1 MLYPSKLRLFNM
13 PKIIFDTSVG
23 TTNLGDHIIMDAVNE
38 VIDELFVDDFVIN
51 LSTHFAIHP
60 RDLPQL
66 RKYDL
71 AFVGGTNLLKNN
83 TLRKSQWKV
92 AMKDLLVLKHKV
104 VLFGVG
110 WWQYQDK
117 PVSLYSR
124 MMYKALFSKKYL
136 HAVRDNYTLQKL
148 NEIGVSNVVNTGC
161 PTVWQLDEPH
171 CSQINPGKRDVVV
184 TTITDYMRD
193 AEKDKEMLDIL
204 TRNYNE
210 VHVWIQG
217 SKDRS
222 YIESLARNVHFIAPK
237 LSAFDRFLESTPCE
251 YVGTR
256 LHAGI
261 RALQKKR
268 KAIII
273 GIDNRAIEM
282 RNDIGL
288 NVLERQRIDTLEERI
303 HEETSVKLYL
313 DNQSITR
320 WKNQFV
326 SV

>member
-1 MLYPSKLRLFNM
+1 M

-23 TTNLGDHIIMDAVNE
+23 TTNLGDHIIMDAVNRLA
-38 VIDELFVDDFVIN
+38 DELFEDDFVIN

-60 RDLPQL
+60 WDLLRL
-66 RKYDL
+66 RKYDTAL
-71 AFVGGTNLLKNN
+71 VGGTNLLKNN
-83 TLRKSQWKV
+83 TFRKPQWRIAAKDVLALR
-92 AMKDLLVLKHKV
+92 HKV

-110 WWQYQDK
+110 WWQYQQR
-117 PVSLYSR
+117 PVSLYNR
-124 MMYKALFSKKYL
+124 MLYKALFSKKYL
-136 HAVRDNYTLQKL
+136 HAVRDNYTMHKLQD
-148 NEIGVSNVVNTGC
+148 IGIRNVVNTGC
-161 PTVWQLDEPH
+161 PTVWALDEAH
-171 CSQINPGKRDVVV
+171 CSQINPQKRDIAV

-193 AEKDKEMLDIL
+193 AEKDKMMLDTL
-204 TRNYNE
+204 KRNYRE

-217 SKDRS
+217 SKDKA
-222 YIESLARNVHFIAPK
+222 YIDSLATDIQFIAPK
-237 LSAFDRFLESTPCE
+237 LAAFDAFLEKQPCE

-313 DNQSITR
+313 DQKSIGR
-320 WKNQFV
+320 WKNQFAPATNNA
-326 SV
+326 